1 MAETFLYI
9 LSIIL
14 KVAVVPVVVLIY
26 KKKLTFLQGLFTATL
41 LFTASFVCEIFSINI
56 AGNYSYI
63 DSIINNSF
71 DEIKNTYSVENGLT
85 AQQAADVSR
94 NVEYVRNLYFA
105 LLPSIV
111 LIIQL
116 VGAYFWLMVSKGIL
130 ALCKKDVS
138 GFWRFCDFRMPK
150 GSIWMGVL
158 CLCAYLVMADSRISL
173 ALLNITVILVF
184 ATFVCGISIIDFK
197 LRIKI
202 KNSFLRFLLY
212 IAVSGFVLGFG
223 MCAIL
228 IAGMIDAFFN
238 LRVPRKKPDDLD
250 EE

>member
-14 KVAVVPVVVLIY
+14 KVAVVPVAVLIY

-41 LFTASFVCEIFSINI
+41 LFTASFACEIFYLNI

-63 DSIINNSF
+63 DSVVNTSF
-71 DEIKNTYSVENGLT
+71 DNIKNTYSVENGLT
-85 AQQAADVSR
+85 AQQAAGISEM
-94 NVEYVRNLYFA
+94 VEYVRNLYFT
-105 LLPSIV
+105 LLPSLI

-116 VGAYFWLMVSKGIL
+116 IGAYFWLMVSKGIL

-138 GFWRFCDFRMPK
+138 GFWRFCDFKMPK
-150 GSIWMGVL
+150 GSIWMGIL
-158 CLCAYLVMADSRISL
+158 CLCAYVVIADSRVGF
-173 ALLNITVILVF
+173 AFLNIAVILAF
-184 ATFVCGISIIDFK
+184 ATFVCGVSILDFK
-197 LRIKI
+197 LRKRIQ
-202 KNSFLRFLLY
+202 NSFIRFLIYL
-212 IAVSGFVLGFG
+212 AVSGFVFG
-223 MCAIL
+223 IGMWAVL

-238 LRVPRKKPDDLD
+238 LRVPRKKPEDLD